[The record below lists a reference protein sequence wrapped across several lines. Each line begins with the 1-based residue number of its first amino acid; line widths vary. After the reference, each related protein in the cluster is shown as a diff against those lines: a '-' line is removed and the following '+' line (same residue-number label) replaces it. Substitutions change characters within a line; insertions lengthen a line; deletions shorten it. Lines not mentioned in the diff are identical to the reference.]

1 MSVAR
6 ALIVDDDD
14 SWRDLLKEILEDHG
28 FEVDLASNLE
38 DGRALVKD
46 RSHKLAVID
55 LSLGGA
61 DHRNLEGLLVLDQIS
76 ISDPSC
82 RAVLLTGYATVELAV
97 RVITEGKALTCLRK
111 ESFSRA
117 EFRELLQRA
126 AAAPPSPPA
135 PLSPAPSKPRQSRGR
150 ALVVEDDA
158 GWREL
163 LSELL
168 MEAGLEVKSCNS
180 FAEGLGFLH
189 REEWQLVVVDLEL
202 SSSVRRHNQ
211 DGLELLEA
219 ARGAEIDAVVVSGTG
234 SLETIE
240 KAYEEGLVFAFFEKQ
255 RFDRKAF
262 QGLVERGL
270 KPSVLAVLT
279 EREREVLELLAEG
292 LTNQQI
298 GERLFISLNTVKRH
312 LKAVFEKLE
321 VSNRAAAA
329 ALITSAA
336 PK

>member
-97 RVITEGKALTCLRK
+97 RVITEGKALSCLRK

-158 GWREL
+158 GWRE
-163 LSELL
+163 
-168 MEAGLEVKSCNS
+168 M
-180 FAEGLGFLH
+180 
-189 REEWQLVVVDLEL
+189 
-202 SSSVRRHNQ
+202 
-211 DGLELLEA
+211 
-219 ARGAEIDAVVVSGTG
+219 
-234 SLETIE
+234 
-240 KAYEEGLVFAFFEKQ
+240 
-255 RFDRKAF
+255 
-262 QGLVERGL
+262 
-270 KPSVLAVLT
+270 
-279 EREREVLELLAEG
+279 
-292 LTNQQI
+292 
-298 GERLFISLNTVKRH
+298 
-312 LKAVFEKLE
+312 
-321 VSNRAAAA
+321 
-329 ALITSAA
+329 
-336 PK
+336 